1 MKHFYYSEVQP
12 EDIASPAVGAR
23 RRWLVDASMG
33 APNFTVAEVEVKPGG
48 STLHHSH
55 AYEHAMFVLEGTGE
69 VVEST
74 GTRPITPWEVIYIAP
89 DELHQIRNNGG
100 KMLRFL
106 SIEPMLKGEKRGA

>member
-55 AYEHAMFVLEGTGE
+55 TYEHAMFVLEGTGE
-69 VVEST
+69 LVEST
-74 GTRPITPWEVIYIAP
+74 GARPITPWEVIYIAP
-89 DELHQIRNNGG
+89 GDLHQIRNNGG

>member
-1 MKHFYYSEVQP
+1 MKHFYHSEMP
-12 EDIASPAVGAR
+12 LEDIASPAVGAR
-23 RRWLVDASMG
+23 RRWLVDAAVG

-55 AYEHAMFVLEGTGE
+55 AYEHAMFVLEGMGE

-74 GTRPITPWEVIYIAP
+74 GTSPITPGEVLYIAP
-89 DELHQIRNNGG
+89 DELHQIRNTGG

-106 SIEPMLKGEKRGA
+106 SIEPVLREEKKEA